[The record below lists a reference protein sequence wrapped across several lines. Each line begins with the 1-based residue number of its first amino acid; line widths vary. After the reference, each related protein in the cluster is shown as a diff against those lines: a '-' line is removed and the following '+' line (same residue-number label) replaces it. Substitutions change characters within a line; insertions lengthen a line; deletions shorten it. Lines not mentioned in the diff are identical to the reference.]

1 MHVIYKTPKQENLH
15 YVDHTFYQG
24 HVDAFLHAEIYIYK
38 FTYIYIC
45 VYRIRKL
52 LYLIIIDG

>member
-24 HVDAFLHAEIYIYK
+24 HVDAFLHADIHNYITSSIELEKY
-38 FTYIYIC
+38 YIS
-45 VYRIRKL
+45 
-52 LYLIIIDG
+52 

>member
-38 FTYIYIC
+38 FTYTHITSTTKLENYYI
-45 VYRIRKL
+45 
-52 LYLIIIDG
+52 

>member
-24 HVDAFLHAEIYIYK
+24 HVDAFLHAD
-38 FTYIYIC
+38 TYIYVNFFRGTTLEKYYI
-45 VYRIRKL
+45 
-52 LYLIIIDG
+52 

>member
-38 FTYIYIC
+38 FTYIYI
-45 VYRIRKL
+45 YIYIASLAKL
-52 LYLIIIDG
+52 ENYYI

>member
-38 FTYIYIC
+38 FTNIYIYIYIYIELENC
-45 VYRIRKL
+45 YI
-52 LYLIIIDG
+52 